1 MLKTASSFLH
11 ESHAG
16 SAVILRIIIL
26 TVPMPSQLWSPWR
39 SQYIQSVSDSP
50 ERSTG
55 CFLCDA
61 YNGGN
66 PVNDAATL
74 VVARREHCF
83 VIMNRYPY
91 NSGHIMVTPNRH
103 VGNLDDLHDD
113 ELTELMFTV
122 REAKRV
128 LEQVFKPHGMNMGA
142 NFGRVA
148 GAGLPDHIHIHLV
161 PRWNGDVNFMPV
173 LADVR
178 VISESLEE
186 THQKLVQAFAGTA

>member
-1 MLKTASSFLH
+1 
-11 ESHAG
+11 
-16 SAVILRIIIL
+16 
-26 TVPMPSQLWSPWR
+26 MPSQLWSPWR
-39 SQYIQSVSDSP
+39 SQYIQSVSDSG
-50 ERSTG
+50 ERGERAEGAEPSTG

-66 PVNDAATL
+66 AAHDATTL

-113 ELTELMFTV
+113 ELTELMFTL

-128 LEQVFKPHGMNMGA
+128 LEQVFTPHGMNMGA

-161 PRWNGDVNFMPV
+161 PRWNGDVNFIPV

-178 VISESLEE
+178 VISESMEE
-186 THQKLVQAFAGTA
+186 TRQKLVQAFSGKA